1 LNLPTYNSPAIKPS
15 KTHLGVF
22 EDVGS
27 LKIAYIGNDDN
38 LWNSPIFE
46 DGFPF
51 FPLHCQTSHQRP
63 GILAISGSEARTRRR
78 FAAPSGR
85 QITGMQF
92 DNHQLMGVFLENLGL
107 DLEKMYR

>member
-1 LNLPTYNSPAIKPS
+1 MMIIYGILR
-15 KTHLGVF
+15 F
-22 EDVGS
+22 
-27 LKIAYIGNDDN
+27 LKMV
-38 LWNSPIFE
+38 
-46 DGFPF
+46 FPF

-107 DLEKMYR
+107 DLEKMYRWVYDSVIDFTDI